1 MHDGRGH
8 HCASRRPSF
17 GPRVPQATAGEREG
31 RRRGPQSRRA
41 TRKGGSCASCRG
53 GTGGSVPLARHRTIP
68 SAGHAPRILETTRRH
83 RETFAS
89 DRVALVADP
98 EDSGFQWNYLERL
111 PSLTRSVRSALK
123 TAWERHVD
131 EQSPEIADDL
141 LDAFELVPE
150 FKAAVAEVRRL
161 RGRIAGLRAEPPD
174 RAEPF
179 DRLAE
184 DATGAADRW
193 RSVADDEVPAA
204 VREFLAH
211 TADRGASLDSLNDE
225 VRVWLD
231 SRGLV
236 GSLRLV
242 WRGSA

>member
-1 MHDGRGH
+1 MTAAGIIARADGLRSDLESLRQLQ
-8 HCASRRPSF
+8 ASAKEGVAVRSRAEQLERAAAAL
-17 GPRVPQATAGEREG
+17 RVEGERVALF
-31 RRRGPQSRRA
+31 RSRG
-41 TRKGGSCASCRG
+41 
-53 GTGGSVPLARHRTIP
+53 I
-68 SAGHAPRILETTRRH
+68 APFLPPDMLLELLETTRRH